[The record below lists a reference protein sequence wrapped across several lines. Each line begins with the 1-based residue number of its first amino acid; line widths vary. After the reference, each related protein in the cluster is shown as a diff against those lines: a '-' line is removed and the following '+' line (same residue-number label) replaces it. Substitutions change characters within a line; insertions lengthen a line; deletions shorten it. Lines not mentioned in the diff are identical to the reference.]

1 MRYARPAVY
10 VERPDAVAPE
20 PVVLRTDVTGLV
32 GIARR
37 GPLDTAV
44 PVESFRQFVA
54 HFGEPTGAGY
64 LAYAVRG
71 FFENGGRRCWA
82 VRVANRDD
90 AAGAHGARV
99 RVDDTGT
106 PSHWLWIAA
115 SSPGSWGNALTV
127 EWAQESGPA
136 VVSLPAASAP
146 GFAAVPSIAGFEAGT
161 LVRIETGAG
170 DPPHYRVVTATDGE
184 RGRLYWVHPEPGR
197 GRPTDRPL
205 REVDPTR
212 PLRLSRVAYALTVRE
227 GGRVRAV
234 YRDLHLVSFHPRYI
248 ADVLRAPD
256 YRPYWLAPDGRREA
270 DLPRPAEP
278 VVVTAGPADPAR
290 IPQPLAFN
298 PGEEIALHGG
308 RDGLAA
314 LRVDDFIGEPV
325 AAQDNDEARIRK
337 TRGLQALSAID
348 QVAIVAMPDL
358 LIRPAPDPHYAPVP
372 VPPRDPCVQCPPPVW
387 PPRIHQPL
395 PPGEL
400 PPVFAD
406 ADIAR
411 AQSALLDHCETLG
424 DRFALLSL
432 PFDLANQG
440 DRTREQIV
448 AWRRLFDSRYGA
460 LYAPWLDVVDPRRL
474 SSGIDG
480 TRRIPAC
487 GHIAG
492 VIARTDLES
501 GVHHAPG
508 HRVLH
513 GVTDLSRVVG
523 DDDHGE
529 LNLSGVN
536 VLRGEF
542 GRPPTLSGARTLSF
556 DPQWRFIN
564 VMRLV
569 MTVRK
574 AAEIALRWVVFEPN
588 DHTTRAIIAATLN
601 GLLQLFFERGAFKG
615 ATPDESYFVRCDD
628 VTTSPDDRSNG
639 RLIAVIGIAPSEPC
653 EFIVLRVG
661 RERNAI
667 AISVLGEPEAAH
679 A

>member
-1 MRYARPAVY
+1 MRYTRPAVY

-20 PVVLRTDVTGLV
+20 PVVLRTDVTGFV

-37 GPLDTAV
+37 GPLDTPV

-82 VRVANRDD
+82 VRVANRDG
-90 AAGAHGARV
+90 AAGAHSAQV
-99 RVDDTGT
+99 RIDDTGA
-106 PSHWLWIAA
+106 PSHSLWIAA
-115 SSPGSWGNALTV
+115 SSPGSWGNALTA

-136 VVSLPAASAP
+136 VVSQPGASAP
-146 GFAAVPSIAGFEAGT
+146 GFATVSSVAGFDAGT
-161 LVRIETGAG
+161 LVRIETVAG
-170 DPPHYRVVTATDGE
+170 DPPQYRVVAATDAE
-184 RGRLYWVHPEPGR
+184 RGRIHWVHPEPGR
-197 GRPTDRPL
+197 GWPTDRPL
-205 REVDPTR
+205 LDVDPTR

-234 YRDLHLVSFHPRYI
+234 YRDLHLVPVHPRYI
-248 ADVLRAPD
+248 AHVLRAAD

-278 VVVTAGPADPAR
+278 VVITADAVDPAR

-298 PGEEIALHGG
+298 PGEEIALTGG
-308 RDGLAA
+308 SDGLAA
-314 LRVDDFIGEPV
+314 LRVDDFIGEP
-325 AAQDNDEARIRK
+325 ATPDDSDEARTRK
-337 TRGLQALSAID
+337 TRGLQALATID
-348 QVAIVAMPDL
+348 QIAIVAMPDL
-358 LIRPAPDPHYAPVP
+358 LIRPAPDPEYAPVP
-372 VPPRDPCVQCPPPVW
+372 LPPRDPCVLCPPQVPL
-387 PPRIHQPL
+387 PRIHQPL

-400 PPVFAD
+400 PPAFAD

-411 AQSALLDHCETLG
+411 AQSALLDHCEALG

-432 PFDLANQG
+432 PFALANQG
-440 DRTREQIV
+440 DRSREQIV

-474 SSGIDG
+474 STGVDG

-487 GHIAG
+487 GHVAG
-492 VIARTDLES
+492 AIARTDLES

-508 HRVLH
+508 NRVLH
-513 GVTDLSRVVG
+513 GVTDLSRDIG

-542 GRPPTLSGARTLSF
+542 GRSPTLAGARTLSF
-556 DPQWRFIN
+556 DPDWRFIN

-588 DHTTRAIIAATLN
+588 NHTTRAIVAATLN

-615 ATPDESYFVRCDD
+615 ATPVESYFVRCDD
-628 VTTSPDDRSNG
+628 VTNTGDDRNNG
-639 RLIAVIGIAPSEPC
+639 RLIAVVGIAPSAPC

-667 AISVLGEPEAAH
+667 AVSVLGELEAIH